1 MGVKSI
7 DSFISIFG
15 RHYLYHLL
23 STWYKK
29 YRHLLLCLLV
39 ILPFIA
45 FSQNIPCGTDDYYL
59 LRSSE
64 PSSIK
69 ELKLNSR
76 SATILPIV
84 VHIVWFDE
92 KDNLSDEVIAKQ
104 IERLNIDFNH
114 TTKGRADI
122 PSEFAAAIGD
132 PQIRFCLAARDPSGN
147 PHSGIT
153 RTRTTIDH
161 IGSVKDVLNRFQ
173 IHYARSGGHDAW
185 PTDKYINIW
194 VGRMENIFGRSTIGG
209 MVPVMEEDGIVI
221 DPIYFTISP
230 GAKILGRTLVH
241 EMGHYLGLKHT
252 WGQIIGDC
260 DEDDGLQDTPP
271 QQGPYF
277 DCPQHPQFSCGQKSM
292 FMNFMDFVDDECS
305 KFFTRDQVYL
315 MWTTLQTSR
324 NSLLNQPIS
333 CTLLPKPVSLE
344 LLNIKI
350 SNSRGNL
357 HIQSELPEN
366 PIYYSVFN
374 TQGQSLLES
383 ELYIIPAVDVEI
395 KHWPAGIYFL
405 YFRYNKEQK
414 TVKFLKL

>member
-1 MGVKSI
+1 
-7 DSFISIFG
+7 
-15 RHYLYHLL
+15 
-23 STWYKK
+23 
-29 YRHLLLCLLV
+29 
-39 ILPFIA
+39 
-45 FSQNIPCGTDDYYL
+45 
-59 LRSSE
+59 
-64 PSSIK
+64 
-69 ELKLNSR
+69 
-76 SATILPIV
+76 
-84 VHIVWFDE
+84 
-92 KDNLSDEVIAKQ
+92 
-104 IERLNIDFNH
+104 
-114 TTKGRADI
+114 
-122 PSEFAAAIGD
+122 
-132 PQIRFCLAARDPSGN
+132 
-147 PHSGIT
+147 
-153 RTRTTIDH
+153 
-161 IGSVKDVLNRFQ
+161 
-173 IHYARSGGHDAW
+173 
-185 PTDKYINIW
+185 
-194 VGRMENIFGRSTIGG
+194 MENIFGRSTIGG

-305 KFFTRDQVYL
+305 KFFTRDQVSL
-315 MWTTLQTSR
+315 MWTTLQT
-324 NSLLNQPIS
+324 
-333 CTLLPKPVSLE
+333 
-344 LLNIKI
+344 
-350 SNSRGNL
+350 
-357 HIQSELPEN
+357 
-366 PIYYSVFN
+366 SVFN